1 MSDKGIE
8 GKMTKRTLGIVIIAT
23 IATIVLLLQCGCSL
37 IGLGIGASI
46 DSGNKKQIPAE
57 GWQIADIPEGTNVT
71 VVLNDGSSVIGK
83 LCGVDFAG
91 AASFQDDYIRAREKD
106 TVAAVLPALG
116 DSLVLRGRWGTQIE
130 GKFIGVDRSRD
141 KNKWEY
147 WFKISQEDR
156 EEPRLCRL
164 SDVHDIRK
172 SDGSS
177 LAGLDFGRILDET
190 IRSSISTVSVCGDPG
205 GSKLIQATDINRV
218 TFAKKGKAAQTG
230 FLIGLAVDATI
241 IAVALIANSND
252 EPPYHPPAD
261 TGITSCP
268 FVYSLADSGYIF
280 DAEPFGAAIC
290 RSLQRTDLTVLEHVQ
305 DNGGFYRF
313 RITNELAETE
323 FLDEVSLLAVD
334 HPDSVQV
341 VPSFDGTL
349 HTVCSPQLPLSALD
363 YRNANVLDM
372 VRLRDT
378 EFWVSN
384 PFGRNPN
391 IDDQIRD
398 GLEMEFAKPPEAR
411 FVKLA
416 LNVQNTLW
424 GAEMLNKAIALLGP
438 NADAWYA
445 GIARSTNAQK
455 SLEQAMIR
463 EGMLVVK
470 MWDGA
475 CWKDA
480 DFVWGVGPRMPKDQ
494 LVKLDIGGI
503 TGNKLRVRLES
514 TAGFW
519 MINSVLADYSADSP
533 LEITKL
539 AATEATDQLG
549 RNIRPVLARIDGNY
563 YVMPTNSDRAEIA
576 FIAPAPRNGMNRSL
590 VLKCTG
596 YYNIHVPDDSE
607 PHPELL
613 ARMINEPGAFG
624 RFSLE
629 MLNSGMNVALAGR
642 GITSLYHRW

>member
-1 MSDKGIE
+1 
-8 GKMTKRTLGIVIIAT
+8 MTKRRLGTVIIAA
-23 IATIVLLLQCGCSL
+23 IATVMLLQQCGCSL

-46 DSGNKKQIPAE
+46 DSGNKKQIPVE

-91 AASFQDDYIRAREKD
+91 AASFQDDYVRARQED
-106 TVAAVLPALG
+106 SAVAILPALG
-116 DSLVLRGRWGTQIE
+116 DSLVLKGRWGAQIE
-130 GKFIGVDRSRD
+130 GKFIGVDRSRV
-141 KNKWEY
+141 KNVWEY
-147 WFKISQEDR
+147 WFKIAEEGR

-164 SDVHDIRK
+164 SDIHDIRK
-172 SDGSS
+172 GDGSS
-177 LAGLDFGRILDET
+177 IAGLDFGRIVNEIVKT
-190 IRSSISTVSVCGDPG
+190 SISAISVCGDPG
-205 GSKLIQATDINRV
+205 GSKTIQANDVNHV
-218 TFAKKGKAAQTG
+218 TFAKKGKAAETG
-230 FLIGLAVDATI
+230 FLIGLGVDATI
-241 IAVALIANSND
+241 LAVALIANSND
-252 EPPYHPPAD
+252 EPPYHPVD

-268 FVYSLADSGYIF
+268 FVYSLADSSYIF
-280 DAEPFGAAIC
+280 DAEPLGAAIC
-290 RSLQRTDLTVLEHVQ
+290 RSLQRTDLTVLNHTKE
-305 DNGGFYRF
+305 NGGFYRF

-349 HTVCSPQLPLSALD
+349 YTVCSPQTPLSAID
-363 YRNANVLDM
+363 YRGANMLGSVKQP
-372 VRLRDT
+372 DT

-384 PFGRNPN
+384 PFNRIPGA
-391 IDDQIRD
+391 DDQIRD
-398 GLEMEFAKPPEAR
+398 GLELEFAKPPEAQ

-438 NADAWYA
+438 EAEAWYA
-445 GIARSTNAQK
+445 GIARSTNSQQ

-463 EGMLVVK
+463 EGMLVIKV
-470 MWDGA
+470 WNGGG
-475 CWKDA
+475 WKDA

-519 MINSVLADYSADSP
+519 MINSVLADYSPDLP
-533 LEITKL
+533 LEVTEL
-539 AATEATDQLG
+539 VAVEATDQLN
-549 RNIRPVLARIDGNY
+549 RDLRPLLVQTDDSY

-576 FIAPAPRNGMNRSL
+576 FAAPAPRTGLARSL

-596 YYNIHVPDDSE
+596 YYNIHVPYGSE
-607 PHPELL
+607 PNPELL
-613 ARMINEPGAFG
+613 ARLIGEPGAFG

-629 MLNSGMNVALAGR
+629 MLNSGMNTALAGR
-642 GITSLYHRW
+642 SITSLYHRW